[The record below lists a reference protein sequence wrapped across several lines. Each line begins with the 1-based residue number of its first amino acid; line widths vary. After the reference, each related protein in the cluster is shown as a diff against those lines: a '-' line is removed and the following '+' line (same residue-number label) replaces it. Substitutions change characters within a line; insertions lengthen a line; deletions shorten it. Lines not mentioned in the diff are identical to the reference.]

1 MRKLISVLLA
11 GVLAVSLLAGCNAS
25 PTSREGAE
33 SLNDRIYYIGKSDGN
48 SSIYSMK
55 TDGSDKQ
62 KISDVLFPLYVH
74 IFDDRIY
81 YVSDDSLYSIEF
93 NGNEKQKMSEDKIIF
108 PNIVDDKIFYMDEKG
123 NYYVMKLDGTGKNK
137 LE

>member
-1 MRKLISVLLA
+1 MLA
-11 GVLAVSLLAGCNAS
+11 GVLAVSLLAGCGGGSDSAN
-25 PTSREGAE
+25 GAGNIAE
-33 SLNDRIYYIGKSDGN
+33 ITDERIYYVSRNDGN

-62 KISDVLFPLYVH
+62 KISDVLFPIYIH
-74 IFDDRIY
+74 IFDDKIY
-81 YVSDDSLYSIEF
+81 YVSDDSLYSIELS
-93 NGNEKQKMSEDKIIF
+93 GKDKQKMSEDKIIF
-108 PNIVDDKIFYMDEKG
+108 PNIVDDKIFYMDEEG